1 MDLPTLLPPRSLHAQ
16 AVACFLQP
24 LAGGRWRERD
34 AEGAVPHSV
43 CCVTSAPQEPQS
55 RSCSVL
61 HGPRACFMRWLWV
74 EASLV
79 LGCARGER
87 CPWDNTPQR
96 MLRRHLPLLE
106 EKFQHI
112 SLRSLCR
119 PLHPEFAALGGSSS
133 VSFGLDPVSA
143 VNSKACQLRWEMP
156 ANQWRPLLPYPSFS
170 VCSQV
175 LLVFTEFCGTKYR
188 CLSPTPGKQN
198 LAHPPG
204 DLFFHSSLQAIALT
218 YGLASFPLLPLI
230 SI

>member
-1 MDLPTLLPPRSLHAQ
+1 MGSGSTKGLSARMDLPTLLPPRSLHAQ

-34 AEGAVPHSV
+34 AEGAEPHSV

-96 MLRRHLPLLE
+96 MLQRHLPLLE

-133 VSFGLDPVSA
+133 VSFGLDL
-143 VNSKACQLRWEMP
+143 CQ
-156 ANQWRPLLPYPSFS
+156 Q
-170 VCSQV
+170 
-175 LLVFTEFCGTKYR
+175 
-188 CLSPTPGKQN
+188 
-198 LAHPPG
+198 
-204 DLFFHSSLQAIALT
+204 
-218 YGLASFPLLPLI
+218 
-230 SI
+230 

>member
-1 MDLPTLLPPRSLHAQ
+1 ME
-16 AVACFLQP
+16 
-24 LAGGRWRERD
+24 REG

-43 CCVTSAPQEPQS
+43 CCVTSTPQKPQS

-133 VSFGLDPVSA
+133 VSFGLDLCQQSLPAEVGDASKPVAPSPALSFLFGLQPSPPCLYRVLWDKIPLSLPHSGKAKLSA
-143 VNSKACQLRWEMP
+143 SS
-156 ANQWRPLLPYPSFS
+156 WRPLLSQQFASHRSYVRFGIFPPSASHFH
-170 VCSQV
+170 
-175 LLVFTEFCGTKYR
+175 LTVFKIVQTH
-188 CLSPTPGKQN
+188 L
-198 LAHPPG
+198 
-204 DLFFHSSLQAIALT
+204 
-218 YGLASFPLLPLI
+218 FPLLSVPDERFPG
-230 SI
+230 S